1 MKILDFV
8 PLASAFHFHLLVKSL
23 AERFHLS
30 SDRCHSEK
38 KPSGWQFMTG
48 TAKRE
53 KKCKFSLMG
62 QLKIYLSQSPFYE
75 KLSPKL

>member
-1 MKILDFV
+1 MQILDFV

-53 KKCKFSLMG
+53 KK
-62 QLKIYLSQSPFYE
+62 
-75 KLSPKL
+75 